1 MVDPSDPDRRR
12 AESLDEEL
20 LEAESIDVET
30 YLDDAKRI
38 ERIDEELAMGFS
50 ALAHVGKAVSI
61 FGSARTPPDHPEYAL
76 AREAARRLGE
86 AGFAIITGAGPGV
99 MEAANRGAGEAG
111 VPSIGLDIELPHEQA
126 YNEYVDL
133 GLTFHYFFTRKV
145 MFVRYA
151 SAFVVFPGGFGTLDE
166 LFEAAT
172 LRQTAQDPPLPDPAR
187 RLALLAGPRRL
198 AERPGARGRQDRPA
212 RRRAPACHRRPRR
225 GRGDLR
231 RRRPPHA
238 ARGAL
243 AALLEGFEHPLAVTA
258 AEGEALA
265 GLGPA
270 AEDGVVV
277 VGAGSV
283 DDLHQ
288 LELARVRAALGRVG
302 LARGALEA
310 LGAPSRGPRRARRRG
325 RG

>member
-1 MVDPSDPDRRR
+1 VKKLGDQPDPRAYPGVVDRHSDNDRRP

-30 YLDDAKRI
+30 YLDDTARI

-61 FGSARTPPDHPEYAL
+61 FGSARTPPHDPEYAL
-76 AREAARRLGE
+76 ARDAARRLGE

-99 MEAANRGAGEAG
+99 MAAANRGAHEAG

-126 YNEYVDL
+126 HNEWVDL

-172 LRQTAQDPPLPDPAR
+172 LRQTRKIRHFPI
-187 RLALLAGPRRL
+187 LLVGSSYWQGLVDWLNGPV
-198 AERPGARGRQDRPA
+198 
-212 RRRAPACHRRPRR
+212 
-225 GRGDLR
+225 
-231 RRRPPHA
+231 
-238 ARGAL
+238 
-243 AALLEGFEHPLAVTA
+243 LEGGKVNPHDVERLHVT
-258 AEGEALA
+258 
-265 GLGPA
+265 
-270 AEDGVVV
+270 
-277 VGAGSV
+277 
-283 DDLHQ
+283 DDLDEVVAICDAADHRTP
-288 LELARVRAALGRVG
+288 RVA
-302 LARGALEA
+302 
-310 LGAPSRGPRRARRRG
+310 
-325 RG
+325 